1 MTQTC
6 LAGDIAA
13 SWIYVVLFA
22 LFILVCLRLRG
33 NMKFVRSLMR
43 DLVGIRDRENM
54 FDDTMRETSVIFF
67 MLLLSGCSLGV
78 LLLGGVRYFGSRS
91 AIPDFMLPLSG
102 GISGDMPSV
111 LACMAIAC
119 GYILIMWIAYNVVGR
134 VFSDSQHTW
143 VWVRGFTAGTGL
155 GAVAFFPLAL
165 LALAY
170 PAYAPAIV
178 AVGLATLI
186 LVKTVYVVKGFRI
199 FFTESSSWVV
209 FLYYLCSLEMVPLA
223 MTFGLAVALLG

>member
-1 MTQTC
+1 
-6 LAGDIAA
+6 
-13 SWIYVVLFA
+13 
-22 LFILVCLRLRG
+22 
-33 NMKFVRSLMR
+33 
-43 DLVGIRDRENM
+43 
-54 FDDTMRETSVIFF
+54 
-67 MLLLSGCSLGV
+67 
-78 LLLGGVRYFGSRS
+78 
-91 AIPDFMLPLSG
+91 
-102 GISGDMPSV
+102 
-111 LACMAIAC
+111 
-119 GYILIMWIAYNVVGR
+119 MWIAYNVVGR